1 MNSLIM
7 GEKITAEGTTYFK
20 NLSCLLRL
28 NKNSGNNYGASVV
41 TVLATGH
48 TPGIGKLIPLL
59 SPR

>member
-1 MNSLIM
+1 M